1 MARMAP
7 EQIRLA
13 VISWV
18 KPLEP
23 RAPSNTPDPV
33 VDEDNGEMDA
43 YLKLGWRFVSIVNSH
58 KAIVR
63 WERGGSPPSLTSS
76 TFVLD

>member
-1 MARMAP
+1 MTP
-7 EQIRLA
+7 EQIRPA

-18 KPLEP
+18 KFLEP
-23 RAPSNTPDPV
+23 AAANAPDQPV
-33 VDEDNGEMDA
+33 DVDNGEVDA

-63 WERGGSPPSLTSS
+63 WEREGTPPPH
-76 TFVLD
+76 